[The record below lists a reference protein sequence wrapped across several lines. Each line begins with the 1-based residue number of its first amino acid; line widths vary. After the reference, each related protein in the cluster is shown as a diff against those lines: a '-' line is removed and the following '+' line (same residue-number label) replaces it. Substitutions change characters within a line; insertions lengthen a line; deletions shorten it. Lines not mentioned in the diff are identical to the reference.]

1 VSKKSVSSVSKKS
14 VFIRVHPWLNFRVF
28 AVPKT
33 MRAVV
38 YRGVN
43 DLRLETVPV
52 PRLRAHELLVQVAVC
67 GVCPTDIKKI
77 LHGAVPPPRIFGH
90 ETAGTI
96 VKIGAGSKTQNSK
109 FKIQNLKVG
118 DRVAL
123 HHHVPCLD
131 CHFCRHH
138 AFAQCAAYKR
148 TGITAGFE
156 PAGGGYAEYVRV
168 MPFVLPGVVKIPPK
182 NSFAEGAMLEPV
194 NTVLKA
200 VRRLN
205 LLRGDAVLVA
215 GQGPI
220 GLMFTRLLHLAGVRV
235 LATDLLESR
244 LKLARQFGAKWTAN
258 PQLGRAELPLRP
270 NARQRVPAALD
281 AAVIAVPSDA
291 AVYQALQLVRGG
303 GQVLLFA
310 HTKRGAHAPRVPG
323 SAPSLN
329 PTNATNETNPLE
341 SSPAPGLATRASSA
355 ARAARALPSTLDFS
369 AICLDEKDLIGSY
382 SSDFTL
388 QAEVARLVFSRW
400 LDVRPLI
407 SHYFPLAQTAKAVAL
422 AAQPTPDSLK
432 ILVGDDAR
440 SL

>member
-1 VSKKSVSSVSKKS
+1 
-14 VFIRVHPWLNFRVF
+14 
-28 AVPKT
+28 

-52 PRLRAHELLVQVAVC
+52 PRLGAHDLLVKVAVC

-77 LHGAVPPPRIFGH
+77 QHGTVPPPRIFGH

-96 VKIGAGSKTQNSK
+96 VQIGAG
-109 FKIQNLKVG
+109 NLSHVTRHSSLRVG

-131 CHFCRHH
+131 CHYCRHR
-138 AFAQCAAYKR
+138 AYAQCETYKR

-182 NSFAEGAMLEPV
+182 NSFEEGAMLEPV

-205 LLRGDAVLVA
+205 LLRGDTVLVA

-220 GLMFTRLLHLAGVRV
+220 GLMFTRLLQLEGVNV
-235 LATDLLESR
+235 LATDLLPAR
-244 LKLARQFGAKWTAN
+244 LRLAKKYGARWTFN
-258 PQLGRAELPLRP
+258 PRPGRAELPLRRD
-270 NARQRVPAALD
+270 ARQRVPTSQLSTLNPQRSLD
-281 AAVIAVPSDA
+281 CAVIAVPSDA
-291 AVYQALQLVRGG
+291 VVREALALVRPG

-310 HTKRGAHAPRVPG
+310 HTKRAEMVGRVSPLRAATSPSSGGAHGVTRPTITHSFPQPLGASKRSEDG
-323 SAPSLN
+323 SS
-329 PTNATNETNPLE
+329 
-341 SSPAPGLATRASSA
+341 
-355 ARAARALPSTLDFS
+355 LDFS
-369 AICLDEKDLIGSY
+369 SICLDEKDLIGSY

-388 QAEVARLVFSRW
+388 QREVARLVFSRQ
-400 LDVRPLI
+400 LDVRKLI
-407 SHYFPLAQTAKAVAL
+407 THRFPLEQTAAAVAL
-422 AAQPTPDSLK
+422 AASPTPASLK
-432 ILVGDDAR
+432 ILVRAEI
-440 SL
+440 